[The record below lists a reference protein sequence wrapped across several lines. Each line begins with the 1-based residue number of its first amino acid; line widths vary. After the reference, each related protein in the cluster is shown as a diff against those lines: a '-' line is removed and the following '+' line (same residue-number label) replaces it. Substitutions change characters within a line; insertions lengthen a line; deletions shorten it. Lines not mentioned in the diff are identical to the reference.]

1 MPIKSMLPEVTNF
14 ITWDGTTTNTTF
26 AHQGNTFSLDDLRR
40 ALPGAITNDASIPN
54 MLMPAY
60 RLESR
65 MNCNNTAEAQS
76 ALQDERVKEWLR
88 VLCAVLFNDDDHMQC
103 HELNLKNVLHDSA
116 YPMILRVLA
125 KTLIETGNSNPTF
138 KLFKQRTGPG
148 ANDFKPIAFTY
159 SGLEIGVCPVVELN
173 SADFEDVQNDP
184 QGWLNCGD
192 PIQYLRNP
200 ANQAYRARVHDYLTY
215 TAAGN
220 GAHTYDVFDSEYRT
234 ICDEICSQLA
244 PADGIEA
251 AFFPQRIK
259 ANIIN
264 PPISYIHWFTDSI
277 LCVSCDQA
285 GEGVLSVPG
294 KNFKCVLPIKGL
306 CIDEGGNV
314 QPICDSATVAVEG
327 DDLIVS
333 FSYDRTLNSRRY
345 TKDRQIFCI
354 DTASPLGSVM
364 LWPNQSCPEWDRYFS
379 YLSNDC
385 QGKEEKDLALFSMDV
400 YAGQEWHH
408 GNDRKM
414 YRRENNSTKNYVADS
429 VIETNSFPVAIS
441 VKYDG
446 TEIGMFVPNQNNLDA
461 ANNTQGQLGID
472 FGTTNTIAYFSV
484 NDGNPTA
491 NALTLNDNR
500 KILLQNRDATSCTM
514 LLPFLFAP
522 DAVMGEKIPY
532 KTAVQVFPGAPQA
545 FASAVAPLRYRA
557 DMRDQLRMTLNL
569 QDDLKWPQNRAAAA
583 QPNTVAFLEYL
594 LLLWLW
600 EIRTTY
606 SLTHVDYVFTYPGA
620 MPQAYIKRLVDAV
633 MTRIPADFR
642 PTNTATNPQ
651 YVTEASVVIN
661 YLRDQATINNY
672 RNHGYMGL
680 VNPHVGYMLLD
691 IGGGSVDVSLWQNG
705 QLCSEFSIEK
715 FAGDRLQ
722 TEQVYPRGL
731 KTGPRIDLLLDI
743 MGYDL
748 NTIATATGKDAAFYS
763 YVSQRVKTPGGKEEP
778 IDVNGFRQQ
787 WGAMVEDILEDM
799 MVNPTDAPGSKRCM
813 YRKTIEMYFH
823 FLFFLTGY
831 MYGQAANE
839 GRFHVNGGSFCIL
852 MAGNGSRMYEL
863 NGYVNDTDFDGINQ
877 SFFLNGIR
885 YANHPVDK
893 IEQNVTVYI
902 LPSVNHKHE
911 VAHGACLYSGGI
923 VKTTATHPA
932 TGFRSLA
939 SWAENNNAVD
949 IDQLCNESV
958 ALFQAYIESLDEFK
972 KGYLASHFGMEIDEG
987 FYSNA
992 KGAIDG
998 DDKLPTATA
1007 KMFCCLLD
1015 EIGEKKF

>member
-1 MPIKSMLPEVTNF
+1 MPYTLNPMLPKVEDF
-14 ITWDGTTTNTTF
+14 YDQWSKQIFTNT
-26 AHQGNTFSLDDLRR
+26 NKSLDDLHT
-40 ALPGAITNDASIPN
+40 ALPGQISEDAIMPN
-54 MLMPAY
+54 MLKPA
-60 RLESR
+60 LILKNL
-65 MNCNNTAEAQS
+65 MDVNNDNAADQAIT
-76 ALQDERVKEWLR
+76 DRRFNEWLR
-88 VLCAVLFNDDDHMQC
+88 VLCAVLFTPAAQLKVTDID
-103 HELNLKNVLHDSA
+103 LKNVLDNQKDD
-116 YPMILRVLA
+116 MILRVLS
-125 KTLIETGNSNPTF
+125 KTLIEAGKFQVVDGVRTPTF
-138 KLFKQRTGPG
+138 RLFSLCTDSQK
-148 ANDFKPIAFTY
+148 DIWEPIAFTY
-159 SGLEIGVCPVVELN
+159 FGLEIGLCPTVGLDRN
-173 SADFEDVQNDP
+173 NFAGKPCDP
-184 QGWLNCGD
+184 QGWFSCADVIEELNTD
-192 PIQYLRNP
+192 SKAI
-200 ANQAYRARVHDYLTY
+200 YRARIGECLNGQAYHLFGTELNYISRRIYSKLNPTVIN
-215 TAAGN
+215 TAAAFYPERIN
-220 GAHTYDVFDSEYRT
+220 YGAQQNNYER
-234 ICDEICSQLA
+234 
-244 PADGIEA
+244 
-251 AFFPQRIK
+251 
-259 ANIIN
+259 
-264 PPISYIHWFTDSI
+264 WFTDSI
-277 LCVSCDQA
+277 LCVSCEQT

-294 KNFKCVLPIKGL
+294 KDFKCILPIRKR
-306 CIDEGGNV
+306 CIADGGDI
-314 QPICDSATVAVEG
+314 QQIRDSATVAVQG

-333 FSYDRTLNSRRY
+333 FSYNGTTSPWSY
-345 TKDRQIFCI
+345 TKDKQILCTG
-354 DTASPLGSVM
+354 DENPLGSVM

-385 QGKEEKDLALFSMDV
+385 QGKEENDLSLFSMDV
-400 YAGQEWHH
+400 YAGQKWHR

-414 YRRENNSTKNYVADS
+414 CRRENNSTKNYVADS
-429 VIETNSFPVAIS
+429 VIETQSFPVAIS

-446 TEIGMFVPNQNNLDA
+446 AEIGMFVPKQDELSAVNRS
-461 ANNTQGQLGID
+461 QGQLGID

-484 NDGNPTA
+484 DNGNPTA
-491 NALTLNDNR
+491 NALTISDNR
-500 KILLQNRDATSCTM
+500 KILLQNSAAASCTM

-522 DAVMGEKIPY
+522 DAIMGEKIPY
-532 KTAVQVFPGAPQA
+532 KTAVQVFPGDPQA
-545 FASAVAPLRYRA
+545 FVSAVAPLRYRA

-569 QDDLKWPQNRAAAA
+569 QDDLKWPQNKAAAA

-600 EIRTTY
+600 EIRTKY
-606 SLTHVDYVFTYPGA
+606 SLTNVDYVFTYPGA
-620 MPQAYIKRLVDAV
+620 MPQAYIKKLVDAV
-633 MTRIPADFR
+633 MTRIPAAFR

-661 YLRDQATINNY
+661 YLKDPATINNY
-672 RNHGYMGL
+672 LNHGYTGL

-748 NTIATATGKDAAFYS
+748 STIATATGKDAAFYS

-778 IDVNGFRQQ
+778 IDANGFRQQ

-799 MVNPTDAPGSKRCM
+799 MANPTDALGSKRCM

-852 MAGNGSRMYEL
+852 MAGNGSRMYKL
-863 NGYVNDTDFDGINQ
+863 NGYEKDTDFDGINQ

-932 TGFRSLA
+932 TGFKSLA

-972 KGYLASHFGMEIDEG
+972 KGYLASHFGMEIDEE

-992 KGAIDG
+992 KGAING

-1015 EIGEKKF
+1015 GIGKEKF